1 MTRTGA
7 PRPAR
12 HLCTGITHLRLDDQG
27 GKAWVFIEKERRQA
41 QPKLGG
47 FSSKPA
53 GLALFYRNF
62 FTCQSLDNKALSRCW
77 RVQLPGEA
85 ERHWWVS
92 NAKIYI
98 LISKSWF
105 SYLRRGTA
113 EVPTFRK
120 LMRPLEWEPP
130 NSTTGLPGVES
141 RAATIWQFFRLTKKF
156 FLKEILYIFMSISFI
171 TIFSM
176 WKMN

>member
-1 MTRTGA
+1 MACSLTSFLSSEELCLVVLLHLSFFFFCCIVQATSAAGSTGGSWQVGRVREA
-7 PRPAR
+7 VLCSFASTDKGLVVSDTFTAKFTPEWQEQV
-12 HLCTGITHLRLDDQG
+12 HLGLPDTCAQGSRILRLDDQG

-92 NAKIYI
+92 IAKIY
-98 LISKSWF
+98 
-105 SYLRRGTA
+105 
-113 EVPTFRK
+113 
-120 LMRPLEWEPP
+120 
-130 NSTTGLPGVES
+130 
-141 RAATIWQFFRLTKKF
+141 FFNF
-156 FLKEILYIFMSISFI
+156 
-171 TIFSM
+171 
-176 WKMN
+176 